1 MKKDQFS
8 VVTVCV
14 QGDMVDNVQDNISRI
29 DLFQSVRREFINQN
43 KENMDVIL
51 FPGGFFHLP
60 QHVGPNNHDERV
72 EILSQQDFS
81 NACREMACEL
91 DTTVV
96 AGVDSIENQQYAAD
110 QLCVSWNSKGITGIG
125 RKVFP
130 RRGEEAESLI
140 VYARDMISDH
150 RLAPIGNSEHALL
163 CACYDMFGC
172 TEVEATGPRG
182 RNIHWFDVGNNE
194 PLNRRSDRRAVIG
207 AIRQNLPGW
216 GGLVKRASIGLAAI
230 HGFTNRGPGSG
241 KRYWQ
246 RHGIQSASG
255 VLGGRLAF
263 GAAHFESL
271 PQPEVCVLAANNNI
285 KLNPRCHLNL
295 NNRVLV
301 RFFLVP

>member
-8 VVTVCV
+8 VATVCV
-14 QGDMVDNVQDNISRI
+14 QGDMADNVQDNISRI
-29 DLFQSVRREFINQN
+29 ELLQSVQREFINQN
-43 KENMDVIL
+43 KENMDVTL

-60 QHVGPNNHDERV
+60 EHLGPNNHDERV

-81 NACREMACEL
+81 NACCEMACKL
-91 DTTVV
+91 NTTVV

-130 RRGEEAESLI
+130 TKGERGEMI
-140 VYARDMISDH
+140 VYARDMISNQ

-172 TEVEATGPRG
+172 TETDATGPRG
-182 RNIHWFDVGNNE
+182 RNIHWFHNGNNE
-194 PLNRRSDRRAVIG
+194 PLNRRIHRGVVIA
-207 AIRQNLPGW
+207 AIRQNLRGW
-216 GGLVKRASIGLAAI
+216 GDLVKRASIGLAAI
-230 HGFTNRGPGSG
+230 HGFTNRGERSG
-241 KRYWQ
+241 KGRWQ
-246 RHGIQSASG
+246 RLGIQNASG

-285 KLNPRCHLNL
+285 KLNPRYHFNL

-301 RFFLVP
+301 RFFLAP